1 MISSHLWGTKQ
12 FLVRLNSSTNC
23 LVCVTITFRG
33 LTMFVF
39 NFGVGSL
46 EQSVKLGQLVIFVF
60 LGNSL
65 LLTLLFPNRQQK
77 SRAFYSVLVVWAVF
91 QLWWRKKTYL
101 ERQPLFCLQIFK
113 FSNFVETSKTCIWL
127 AIFESL
133 WLLTNQNV
141 WFVTFFSLNKPS
153 SALDYL
159 KLHLS

>member
-46 EQSVKLGQLVIFVF
+46 EQSVKLGQLVIVDF

-65 LLTLLFPNRQQK
+65 LWTPLFPNRQPN
-77 SRAFYSVLVVWAVF
+77 SSAFYSVFVVWAVF
-91 QLWWRKKTYL
+91 QLRWRKKTYL
-101 ERQPLFCLQIFK
+101 KRRPLFRSQIFLRHPRLA
-113 FSNFVETSKTCIWL
+113 FDWLSVNFFDYWPIRMSDLLLSFHWINPLRHWITWNCIY
-127 AIFESL
+127 
-133 WLLTNQNV
+133 
-141 WFVTFFSLNKPS
+141 LN
-153 SALDYL
+153 
-159 KLHLS
+159 